1 MSRMENILVT
11 GGAGFIGLHL
21 VKKLLSS
28 YKRGY
33 KVVVID
39 DMSSSKEKSISSS
52 KHKINSTQNRCYTF
66 YKRDIRKRKTVSEII
81 SKERIDTCFHLAAR
95 VNVPYSLE
103 NRDEIIDVN
112 VKGTLEILEACARGG
127 VDNLIFASSAAVYGD
142 PARLPLTEDHPLQ
155 PLSTYGASKV
165 AGEALVSSY
174 RHTKRIRNATSLR
187 IFNVYGPGQN
197 QAYAGVITNF
207 AKRIKRNYAP
217 VVYGDGMQTRDFIHV
232 DDVVECFILAAQ
244 NLENRKIPEKNIPL
258 SSSYFL
264 PSGVFN
270 VGTGIPTNIST
281 LAKKMTTIFGSKME
295 PLYDGRRNQKEI
307 RYSYADTTKS
317 RYFLKFRAHEK
328 LDSGLREILKRV

>member
-21 VKKLLSS
+21 VKRLLSS
-28 YKRGY
+28 NKNRYKL
-33 KVVVID
+33 VVID
-39 DMSSSKEKSISSS
+39 DLSGSNEKSLSSDRHII
-52 KHKINSTQNRCYTF
+52 KTRDRPYAF
-66 YKRDIRKRKTVSEII
+66 YNEDIRNRSAVSEII

-95 VNVPYSLE
+95 VNVPYSFE
-103 NRDEIIDVN
+103 NSGDIIDVN
-112 VKGTLEILEACARGG
+112 VKGTLETLEACSRNS
-127 VDNLIFASSAAVYGD
+127 VENLIFASSAAVYGN
-142 PARLPLTEDHPLQ
+142 PERLPLTEDHPLQ

-174 RHTKRIRNATSLR
+174 KHTDRIRNATSLR

-207 AKRIKRNYAP
+207 AKRIKHNHAP

-232 DDVVECFILAAQ
+232 ADVVECLILAAQ
-244 NLENRKIPEKNIPL
+244 NLEKRKIPDKDIPL
-258 SSSYFL
+258 SSSSFL

-270 VGTGIPTNIST
+270 VGTGVPTNIST
-281 LAKKMTTIFGSKME
+281 LAKKMITIFGSKMQ
-295 PLYDGRRNQKEI
+295 PIYDGKRNQKEI
-307 RYSYADTTKS
+307 RYSYANTTKS

-328 LDSGLREILKRV
+328 LDSGLRQITKQV